1 MSTMVIFLLRYNV
14 GNIDIIV
21 FVIVTESE
29 RLRERERERERDID
43 ILLWQGSFFLNLCF
57 QRTIKVFLS
66 FFHQWPGP

>member
-1 MSTMVIFLLRYNV
+1 MVIFLLRYNV

-29 RLRERERERERDID
+29 RLRERERERDID

-66 FFHQWPGP
+66 FFLSSMARTMIL